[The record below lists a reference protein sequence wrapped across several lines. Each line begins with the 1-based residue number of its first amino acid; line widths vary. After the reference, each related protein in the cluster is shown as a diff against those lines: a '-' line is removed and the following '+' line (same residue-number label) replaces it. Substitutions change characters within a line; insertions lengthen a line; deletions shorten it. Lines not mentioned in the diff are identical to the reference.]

1 MVTVTAVRPPARFG
15 NLELDTQQRV
25 TSFGEKNQ
33 METGWING
41 GFFVLNRDVLD
52 FIDGD
57 LSSFEF
63 DVLPMIAKAGELM
76 AFKHHG
82 FWKPMDT
89 LREKNEFSQLALQSE
104 PPWLSNIL

>member
-15 NLELDTQQRV
+15 NLELDTEQHV

-41 GFFVLNRDVLD
+41 GFFVLNRNVLD

-57 LSSFEF
+57 LTSFEF
-63 DVLPMIAKAGELM
+63 DSIIGESYIL
-76 AFKHHG
+76 
-82 FWKPMDT
+82 
-89 LREKNEFSQLALQSE
+89 NEFLILNDTQNWRQSDIYTN
-104 PPWLSNIL
+104 L